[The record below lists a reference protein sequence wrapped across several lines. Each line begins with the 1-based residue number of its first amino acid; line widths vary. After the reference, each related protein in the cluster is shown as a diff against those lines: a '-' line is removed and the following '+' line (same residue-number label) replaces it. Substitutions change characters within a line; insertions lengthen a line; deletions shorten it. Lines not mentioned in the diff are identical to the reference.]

1 MCIWKRKANKSGPA
15 DMSKDFKG
23 LNGCIFPEGAYISSA
38 VMSLLGLNLV
48 ESYPY
53 ETVEKG
59 YDYVRLA
66 SITAGKLIFFN
77 KHMHFNLP

>member
-1 MCIWKRKANKSGPA
+1 
-15 DMSKDFKG
+15 
-23 LNGCIFPEGAYISSA
+23 
-38 VMSLLGLNLV
+38 MSLLGLNLV

-66 SITAGKLIFFN
+66 SITAGKLLYFN
-77 KHMHFNLP
+77 KNMHI